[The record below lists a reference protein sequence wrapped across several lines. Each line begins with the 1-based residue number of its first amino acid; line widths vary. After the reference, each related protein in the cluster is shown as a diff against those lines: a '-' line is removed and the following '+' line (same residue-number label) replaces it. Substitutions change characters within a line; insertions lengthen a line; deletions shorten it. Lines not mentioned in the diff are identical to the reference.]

1 MQKNRFKKLLLF
13 LIIIVIFLINSSS
26 GNSTSFEDNFSME
39 ELVSGTAKGEVVEV
53 VDEEKITDEH
63 SFSRTIQ
70 IVKTKITS
78 GNHKGK
84 ILQVQNIIDER
95 MAYNLKVNKGDK
107 IVLYLEEDPEGNIV
121 NAYVDELARDNY
133 LLYLLLIF
141 ILSLSIIGGLKGI
154 KAIITLGLTIIA
166 VLKVFFPLV
175 LAGYNPIGVSVL
187 ICIFV
192 IATTIFIVGGFNKK
206 SLAAIAGTTAGV
218 ALAGALALLFGHSA
232 RLTGLAN
239 QEAQMLMFISEEIKF
254 NFQGILFA
262 SIIIGSLGAI
272 MDVGMSVAS
281 ATNEIQEA
289 NPNLTS
295 AYLIKA
301 GMNVGR
307 DIMGT
312 MSNTLILAYTGG
324 AIHLLLLFVV
334 YEVPVMEIINQDFIA
349 SEIVR
354 ALAGSTGLIFS
365 VPFTAISAG
374 IIYKNVFKKTREL

>member
-13 LIIIVIFLINSSS
+13 SIIIVILLINSSPCS
-26 GNSTSFEDNFSME
+26 STSFEDDYFIE
-39 ELVSGTAKGEVVEV
+39 ELISGTAKGEVVEIL
-53 VDEEKITDEH
+53 DEEKIIDEH
-63 SFSRTIQ
+63 SFARTIQ
-70 IVKTKITS
+70 IIKAKITT
-78 GNHKGK
+78 GTHKGK
-84 ILQVQNIIDER
+84 IVQVQNIIDER
-95 MAYNLKVNKGDK
+95 MAYNLKVDQRDK

-121 NAYVDELARDNY
+121 NAYVDELVRDIY

-154 KAIITLGLTIIA
+154 KAIITLGLTII
-166 VLKVFFPLV
+166 VILKILFPLV
-175 LAGYNPIGVSVL
+175 LAGYNPIVVSVS
-187 ICIFV
+187 ICILV

-206 SLAAIAGTTAGV
+206 SLAAITGTIAGV
-218 ALAGALALLFGHSA
+218 ALAGVLVLLFGHSA

-312 MSNTLILAYTGG
+312 MSNTLILAYAGG
-324 AIHLLLLFVV
+324 TIHLLLLFVV
-334 YEVPVMEIINQDFIA
+334 YEVPVMDIINQDFIA

-354 ALAGSTGLIFS
+354 ALAGSIGLIFS

-374 IIYKNVFKKTREL
+374 IIYKKIFKKNH